1 MSTLFEIVNPSYLL
15 FPALVGTMIMGL
27 VCPLVGSY
35 LVLRRTIFL
44 GLTLPEI
51 AAAGVSFT
59 FWLQQAG
66 RLPQLGES
74 ERGIAMVGSLVF
86 TFLGMGWLGYLEQR
100 GKGFPEGRL
109 AAAYAFA
116 GALTILFLVF
126 NPAGQIEVLSL
137 LKGEVIALSKG
148 ELRLLTG
155 VFGLVFVAMMI
166 FRREFLLTSFDR
178 DLAFLLKGRQVIWD
192 VLLYLLAGLII
203 AFGVIMAGPQLIF
216 GFLVLPALAARP
228 LVSRMSS
235 FLMLSSVLG
244 VIMAFLGFYS
254 SVRLDLPLGPTDVTL
269 GCCLIFL
276 AYGLSRV
283 PTKIGAALL
292 ILIFVGGSVTSCAT
306 STAPTPVPQVKDI
319 KKEQVWLAKVK
330 NSTALPL
337 LLPATNPLRSLAE
350 MAGKLPAEQRQSV
363 MGLLRDDLRKGLEQN
378 GYSVGLPEDVDVRFP
393 PFPADMNGAVRMA
406 RDGKL
411 SGLIFVSEIWRWEGE
426 SQKFV
431 RVLLDFKL
439 IRIDDGT
446 VLWERRIQRAVPTPS
461 ATNLGQAST
470 DAATAIAHDLFAG

>member
-1 MSTLFEIVNPSYLL
+1 
-15 FPALVGTMIMGL
+15 
-27 VCPLVGSY
+27 
-35 LVLRRTIFL
+35 
-44 GLTLPEI
+44 
-51 AAAGVSFT
+51 
-59 FWLQQAG
+59 
-66 RLPQLGES
+66 
-74 ERGIAMVGSLVF
+74 
-86 TFLGMGWLGYLEQR
+86 
-100 GKGFPEGRL
+100 
-109 AAAYAFA
+109 
-116 GALTILFLVF
+116 
-126 NPAGQIEVLSL
+126 
-137 LKGEVIALSKG
+137 
-148 ELRLLTG
+148 
-155 VFGLVFVAMMI
+155 
-166 FRREFLLTSFDR
+166 
-178 DLAFLLKGRQVIWD
+178 
-192 VLLYLLAGLII
+192 
-203 AFGVIMAGPQLIF
+203 LIF

-254 SVRLDLPLGPTDVTL
+254 SVRLDLPLGPTDVTV

-292 ILIFVGGSVTSCAT
+292 ILVFVGGSVTSCAT
-306 STAPTPVPQVKDI
+306 STAPAPVPQVKDI

-393 PFPADMNGAVRMA
+393 PFPADMNGAIRMA

-446 VLWERRIQRAVPTPS
+446 VLWQRRIQRAVHTPS